1 MTMTVTFLKSA
12 LVNEY
17 WQWASALMLGWYSVV
32 HPNHARCARLQAKI
46 TCIIVDSELYGIVS
60 MVVLASAD
68 ALCAP
73 VTPIMDWI
81 PPQ

>member
-1 MTMTVTFLKSA
+1 MANCQLSMKISRQVK
-12 LVNEY
+12 N
-17 WQWASALMLGWYSVV
+17 YSIFCGL
-32 HPNHARCARLQAKI
+32 PFIFIDLDRAANRGL
-46 TCIIVDSELYGIVS
+46 VS

-81 PPQ
+81 PPP